1 MKKSFKFLLILMI
14 FMPCVFLLSAC
25 NSKTVV
31 DIYKS
36 SNSTDMISVYTVEY
50 SDGTTTNFTVE
61 NGSDGSDLNIED
73 IYEVAKGKGLV
84 NNFSQFLELYLSYDA
99 SVSTQNIN
107 KAMTS
112 TVAVTAQFPVTKTGL
127 LGNYEKSYDM
137 GFGSGVI
144 YKLDKNAGDAYII
157 TNYHVVYNSNSE
169 SSDKIASII
178 KCFLYGSDISYS
190 VKKNV
195 LGIEERDANGYPV
208 IEYGGGFAIDAT
220 YIGGSMNYDIAVLK
234 VTNSNVLKQ
243 NDCRAVSV
251 YNSDDVVVGTD
262 AYAIGNPDGDGIS
275 VTKGVVSV
283 ESERLEMT
291 GADGTTP
298 VNFRVMRIDTAVNNG
313 NSGGGLYNSSGKLI
327 GIVNAKII
335 DSKVENIGFAIPS
348 NIATRVA
355 DSIVKYA
362 TNTNKK
368 AYKATLGI
376 TVISKNVKAV
386 YNEEKGKTEIFEDVY
401 IHEIT
406 EGSIASNSG
415 LTAGDKIKSVTL
427 FGEKYTID
435 RSFKLVDLCWLLE
448 INSVLTF
455 EIEGKENVMVVIT
468 ADGFSYVD

>member
-1 MKKSFKFLLILMI
+1 MKKGFKFLLVLLI

-31 DIYKS
+31 DIYKNT
-36 SNSTDMISVYTVEY
+36 NSTDIISVYTVEY
-50 SDGTTTNFTVE
+50 SDGSTSTFSVE
-61 NGSDGSDLNIED
+61 NGKDGADLNVED
-73 IYEVAKGKGLV
+73 IYEVAKSRGLV
-84 NNFSQFLELYLSYDA
+84 SNFSQFLELYLNYDA

-112 TVAVTAQFPVTKTGL
+112 TVAVTAQFPVTKTSM
-127 LGNYEKSYDM
+127 GNYEKSYDM

-144 YKLDKNAGDAYII
+144 YKLDKSAGDAYII

-169 SSDKIASII
+169 SSDKIASVI

-190 VKKNV
+190 IKKNV
-195 LGIEERDANGYPV
+195 LGIEERDVNGYPV

-220 YIGGSMNYDIAVLK
+220 YVGGSMNYDIAVLK

-251 YNSDDVVVGTD
+251 YNSDDVIVGTD

-355 DSIVKYA
+355 DSIIKYS

-376 TVISKNVKAV
+376 MVASKNIKAV

-406 EGSIASNSG
+406 EGSIVSNSG
-415 LTAGDKIKSVTL
+415 LSVGDKIKSATL
-427 FGEKYTID
+427 FGVKYVID

-448 INSVLTF
+448 IDSVLTF
-455 EIEGKENVMVVIT
+455 EIEGKENVALVIT
-468 ADGFSYVD
+468 ADSFSYVD